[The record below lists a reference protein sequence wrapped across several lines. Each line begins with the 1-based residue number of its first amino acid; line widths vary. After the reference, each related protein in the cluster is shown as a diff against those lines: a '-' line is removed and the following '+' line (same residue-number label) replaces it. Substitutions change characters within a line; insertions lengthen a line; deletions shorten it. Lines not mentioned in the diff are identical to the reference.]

1 MYQFIIIDDG
11 IGWTLSP
18 IGFDCIN
25 RVHFFILNILNSR
38 YSPDICPIYFG
49 NLIVFD
55 SRMLVALSFFPTLSW
70 YLKMSLRE
78 YNFIENNSNQKSNII
93 KTKI

>member
-55 SRMLVALSFFPTLSW
+55 FAHVGGIIFLSNVIMIF
-70 YLKMSLRE
+70 
-78 YNFIENNSNQKSNII
+78 ENVFAGM
-93 KTKI
+93 